1 MTKFT
6 RRAWARRLIASALA
20 VSAALVLGISPAFAD
35 DDDDE
40 VVTYGPNACSAVAEL
55 PAYANATCVKQERET
70 KRNGVEIENDYTS
83 PDAADRVRLH
93 FEQIFR
99 QNGWTIVKSKVDIED
114 QEWEYTVTKNGRRVS
129 VEVDTVKPSK
139 GGGSKFSIE
148 EKPTA
153 QVQQ

>member
-1 MTKFT
+1 MRDFKRTV
-6 RRAWARRLIASALA
+6 WGRRLIATGLA
-20 VSAALVLGISPAFAD
+20 VGAALVLGVSPALAD

-40 VVTYGPNACSAVAEL
+40 IVNYGPNACSVVADL
-55 PAYANATCVKQERET
+55 PAYQNATCVKQERET

-83 PDAADRVRLH
+83 PDAADAVRLH
-93 FEQIFR
+93 FENMFR
-99 QNGWTIVKSKVDIED
+99 QNGWTIVKSKVDLED
-114 QEWEYTVTKNGRRVS
+114 QEWEYTVTKSGRRVS

-148 EKPTA
+148 EKPTR